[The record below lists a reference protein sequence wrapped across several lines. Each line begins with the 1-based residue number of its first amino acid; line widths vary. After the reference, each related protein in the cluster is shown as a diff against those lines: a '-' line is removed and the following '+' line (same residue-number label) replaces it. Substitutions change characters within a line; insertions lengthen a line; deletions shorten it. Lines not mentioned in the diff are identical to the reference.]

1 MVPGFEGILH
11 TKWVQRIKLVDRY
24 YMNYNDFG
32 HLDQDEKEAALGYQI
47 GPKSVITYPSGAQRL
62 PAKGFYEI
70 RGLAWSGGGAI
81 KQVEVST
88 DGGKK
93 WNKAQ
98 FQGIPQRMAH
108 CLFTYG
114 WQWDGNETEIMSR
127 CVDEIGQ
134 VQPTREQIAKY
145 WNKTFDET
153 FSVPGL
159 DNSVQPWKIAKDG
172 SVTNGFA

>member
-1 MVPGFEGILH
+1 
-11 TKWVQRIKLVDRY
+11 
-24 YMNYNDFG
+24 
-32 HLDQDEKEAALGYQI
+32 
-47 GPKSVITYPSGAQRL
+47 
-62 PAKGFYEI
+62 
-70 RGLAWSGGGAI
+70 LAWSGGGSI

-98 FQGIPQRMAH
+98 FQGTPQRMAH